1 MRVCLPTIRNMKIH
15 VANVKPL
22 QLIINNQ
29 KNIVT
34 VILSLTI
41 KNIIVRLCYGVV
53 KLRRREIEVLQI
65 VRKTSSFQ
73 VSSFSEIKCFTLLSL
88 SRSVR
93 NKL

>member
-1 MRVCLPTIRNMKIH
+1 MSMETFAIEGVSTYYYTIRNMKIH

-29 KNIVT
+29 KNIVS

-41 KNIIVRLCYGVV
+41 KNIIVRLYYGVM

-65 VRKTSSFQ
+65 IRKTS
-73 VSSFSEIKCFTLLSL
+73 
-88 SRSVR
+88 
-93 NKL
+93 